1 MQQQLMHVHDA
12 DHYFKNSLFK
22 VISYEISIQI
32 FPDPQISYGLVVGWL
47 MVGAF
52 GRWSGGRWSV
62 VGVRL
67 VDW

>member
-12 DHYFKNSLFK
+12 DHYFKNFLFK

-32 FPDPQISYGLVVGWL
+32 FSDSQISYGMVVGWL
-47 MVGAF
+47 MVVAF
-52 GRWSGGRWSV
+52 GRWSGGWWSV